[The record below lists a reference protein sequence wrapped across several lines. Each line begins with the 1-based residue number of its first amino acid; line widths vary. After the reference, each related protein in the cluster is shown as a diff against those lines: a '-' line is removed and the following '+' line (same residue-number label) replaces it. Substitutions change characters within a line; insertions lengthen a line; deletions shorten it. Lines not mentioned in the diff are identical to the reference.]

1 MSSACFRRERNGVS
15 NWKRLGFA
23 DSDVARPGSDKLI
36 DALVAYGTTE
46 KIAQLLTEHLDAGA
60 NHVAI
65 QVLTP
70 PEKLVPALTELA
82 GPLGLKPS
90 G

>member
-1 MSSACFRRERNGVS
+1 MPWWRTGPPR
-15 NWKRLGFA
+15 
-23 DSDVARPGSDKLI
+23 
-36 DALVAYGTTE
+36 
-46 KIAQLLTEHLDAGA
+46 KIAQLLTKHLDAGV